1 MFYKCSGNAS
11 QTWTIYTDSVKLRLY
26 VKDTIILTIRTL
38 PKDLVDWNTH

>member
-1 MFYKCSGNAS
+1 MFYKYSGNAS
-11 QTWTIYTDSVKLRLY
+11 PTWTICTDSVKLRWY